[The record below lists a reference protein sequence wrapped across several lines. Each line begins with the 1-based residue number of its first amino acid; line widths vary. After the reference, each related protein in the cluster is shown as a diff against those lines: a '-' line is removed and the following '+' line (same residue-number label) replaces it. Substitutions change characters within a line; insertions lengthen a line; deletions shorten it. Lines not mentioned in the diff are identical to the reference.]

1 LKCRIFCNFRYFVKS
16 HFPLLQHVETGQVL
30 KTKSEIS
37 ALQAFIAWL
46 GEAAGGVEG
55 SAAGG
60 VLLVSHEQE
69 RQVLAPLLIQALQK
83 YHLLESFTKI
93 VRGEA
98 IAGGGRGRSA
108 RFCLKV
114 SFKVQAQA

>member
-1 LKCRIFCNFRYFVKS
+1 M
-16 HFPLLQHVETGQVL
+16 ETGQVL

-46 GEAAGGVEG
+46 GAAAAAGGVEG
-55 SAAGG
+55 SAAGGG

-98 IAGGGRGRSA
+98 IAGPVV
-108 RFCLKV
+108 LKC
-114 SFKVQAQA
+114 SVQQDLCKMKA

>member
-1 LKCRIFCNFRYFVKS
+1 LNPIFPF
-16 HFPLLQHVETGQVL
+16 LQNVETGQVL

-46 GEAAGGVEG
+46 GAAAAAGGVEG

-98 IAGGGRGRSA
+98 TVYSRRVRGGRGPA
-108 RFCLKV
+108 PV
-114 SFKVQAQA
+114 S

>member
-1 LKCRIFCNFRYFVKS
+1 M
-16 HFPLLQHVETGQVL
+16 ETGQVL

-46 GEAAGGVEG
+46 GAAAAAGGVEG
-55 SAAGG
+55 SAAAGG

-98 IAGGGRGRSA
+98 TLYSWRGGGGGGAVARQNRGGS
-108 RFCLKV
+108 KNTGE
-114 SFKVQAQA
+114 K